1 MLLATWSFWSIQTR
15 ENFIVDFRDIC
26 VKVKV
31 LYSVMSILFV
41 WSSLQTF
48 REGLETAGSKEEVKV
63 IYEKEVGNNVA
74 LTCFQH
80 VFNRFCIV
88 KSNQFECMFWTVD
101 YFWLTQSLRFRNWT
115 VNEWGWVSYE
125 ELWRSRR
132 VLLRVVFLLFLPCF

>member
-15 ENFIVDFRDIC
+15 ENFSVDCRDIC

-74 LTCFQH
+74 LTCFQ
-80 VFNRFCIV
+80 
-88 KSNQFECMFWTVD
+88 Q
-101 YFWLTQSLRFRNWT
+101 
-115 VNEWGWVSYE
+115 
-125 ELWRSRR
+125 
-132 VLLRVVFLLFLPCF
+132 VLYRKF